1 MDLDQREDMGMIE
14 QDFGADPKAVR
25 DSDHYRFEYVP
36 GFAEKWD
43 QLVGWGRRSRIE
55 GEFFCQ
61 LLKEKKARRVLDVA
75 TGTGFHSIRM
85 LQAGFD
91 VTSLDGSPAMLTRA
105 QNNARLR
112 GVTINPVQADWRHV
126 AEKVSGPFDAIVCL
140 GNSFTHLFS
149 EDERRLVLK
158 QWFDLLSPGGVLIA
172 DQRNYDAILDDKY
185 INNHIFYCGQE
196 VCVEPDYVDSGL
208 ARFRYAFPDNTVYY
222 LNMFPLRNGYFR
234 RLLYEAGFDPVTTY
248 GDFEVDYDPD
258 MAEFF
263 VHVADKPGDPAD
275 QDA

>member
-1 MDLDQREDMGMIE
+1 MDFDQRQNTGVIE

-55 GEFFCQ
+55 GEFFCRI
-61 LLKEKKARRVLDVA
+61 LKEKKAHRVLDVA

-85 LQAGFD
+85 LQAGFE
-91 VTSLDGSPAMLTRA
+91 VTSLDGSPAMLVKA
-105 QNNARLR
+105 QNNARER
-112 GVTINPVQADWRHV
+112 GLNLDPVQADWRHV
-126 AEKVSGPFDAIVCL
+126 AKKVAGPFDAIVCL

-149 EDERRLVLK
+149 EDERRLVLR

-172 DQRNYDAILDDKY
+172 DQRNYDAILDEKY

-234 RLLYEAGFDPVTTY
+234 SLLYEAGFDPVTTY
-248 GDFEVDYDPD
+248 GDFETDYDPD
-258 MAEFF
+258 VAEFF
-263 VHVADKPGDPAD
+263 VHVADKPGDPSD
-275 QDA
+275 KSG